1 MNVRLKRAKE
11 LAGYAVQLTK
21 EEGLPT
27 MVRRGAGFVKRR
39 CFGKRARYLPAKKV
53 LEAQRAEMAGKT
65 AAHVVEA
72 FEHGYLSRWPQP
84 RLMQCD
90 NENTLVGTAVDD
102 LCRRHNGIARVK
114 IASKNPMA
122 NGMIERMG
130 HGRQDVT
137 AALLALCA
145 QRFGGK

>member
-53 LEAQRAEMAGKT
+53 LEAQRAETT
-65 AAHVVEA
+65 A
-72 FEHGYLSRWPQP
+72 FLSVITV
-84 RLMQCD
+84 RLH
-90 NENTLVGTAVDD
+90 T
-102 LCRRHNGIARVK
+102 
-114 IASKNPMA
+114 S
-122 NGMIERMG
+122 
-130 HGRQDVT
+130 
-137 AALLALCA
+137 
-145 QRFGGK
+145 

>member
-27 MVRRGAGFVKRR
+27 MVKRGAGFVKRR

-65 AAHVVEA
+65 ATDCGLPTISV
-72 FEHGYLSRWPQP
+72 P
-84 RLMQCD
+84 RCITPRK
-90 NENTLVGTAVDD
+90 NTCGNFWIPLWGRPRPTDSSALPMLRTLPTGTWS
-102 LCRRHNGIARVK
+102 G
-114 IASKNPMA
+114 S
-122 NGMIERMG
+122 
-130 HGRQDVT
+130 
-137 AALLALCA
+137 
-145 QRFGGK
+145 